1 MDAIVASG
9 VSKVFRLHTAQA
21 DSLKDRV
28 IHLGRSKRRDFTALH
43 ELDLTIPQGQTLGIL
58 GHNGSGKSTLLK
70 CISGILRPT
79 TGQVQ
84 LRGRIASLLELGAG
98 FHPDLTGREN
108 VYINAAFLG
117 ISRKEIERRFDSI
130 VDFAE
135 LDTFIDEP
143 VKHYSSGMYVRLGFA
158 VAINLDPD
166 ILLVDEVLAVGDEVF
181 QLKCINR
188 IKQLQAA
195 GRTIVFVTHNADTV
209 REICDR
215 AIVLDHG
222 RVIADGEPGESI
234 RVFREHLHAHSHES
248 ASTVHSAADG
258 ASITS
263 VTVQHAGQSHGH
275 SYMTSGDALTIEIA
289 YESAE
294 PIDDAQLE
302 IELLDRLGRTVFRTD
317 TDRLGTPLGRLDG
330 KGTVSFST
338 GSVPLLDGDYA
349 LSVRLSDR
357 RHDRLLDLR
366 EGEQSLSVVS
376 HQRAAGYT
384 AINFDVAHVYAEGP
398 AQP

>member
-1 MDAIVASG
+1 MDAIVANG

-209 REICDR
+209 REICHR

-263 VTVQHAGQSHGH
+263 VNVQHAGQSHGH

-317 TDRLGTPLGRLDG
+317 TDRLGT
-330 KGTVSFST
+330 
-338 GSVPLLDGDYA
+338 
-349 LSVRLSDR
+349 
-357 RHDRLLDLR
+357 
-366 EGEQSLSVVS
+366 
-376 HQRAAGYT
+376 
-384 AINFDVAHVYAEGP
+384 
-398 AQP
+398 